1 MLLPIRT
8 NKPLLWA
15 LGFDPKALVYST
27 STDPQRAQ
35 YHVRQVLGVS
45 KMIITHL
52 VDLGKIMI
60 LRTRAKV
67 DSALDQS
74 SGLFSAFL
82 IRRGARPCPQEVENV
97 DTNELRGH
105 SVCMSLQ
112 PGVDTLFQHDNSA
125 HLTCAAEA
133 SKFLSAPVTVRM
145 NIEVV
150 CEACEVPSSQAR
162 PDVTESVVSSMA
174 SYKVPD
180 PSARTG
186 ASNEIV
192 TSTLA
197 GIWLVLNHHVLP
209 RSVSSP
215 ALCSDTGLQFH
226 YSAQSLAKSTKIA
239 VQHGSSG
246 CDTSIISEGGSAHL
260 QPLLSN
266 RKHEAVAEAS
276 EGSLDTY
283 LKNIGQTN

>member
-35 YHVRQVLGVS
+35 YH
-45 KMIITHL
+45 
-52 VDLGKIMI
+52 IMI

-174 SYKVPD
+174 SYKYWPHMIGLVIDDFMARSRPYRPVLLTLTSDYYKTCHNDSDALLHSSVSRRNHTFVYVLPLRLKPWTRPMPTPDVLSDPVVGGRVPD

-197 GIWLVLNHHVLP
+197 GIWAPIPLFRAEP
-209 RSVSSP
+209 RKV
-215 ALCSDTGLQFH
+215 
-226 YSAQSLAKSTKIA
+226 
-239 VQHGSSG
+239 
-246 CDTSIISEGGSAHL
+246 
-260 QPLLSN
+260 
-266 RKHEAVAEAS
+266 HEDRGAAWFIRVN
-276 EGSLDTY
+276 T
-283 LKNIGQTN
+283 